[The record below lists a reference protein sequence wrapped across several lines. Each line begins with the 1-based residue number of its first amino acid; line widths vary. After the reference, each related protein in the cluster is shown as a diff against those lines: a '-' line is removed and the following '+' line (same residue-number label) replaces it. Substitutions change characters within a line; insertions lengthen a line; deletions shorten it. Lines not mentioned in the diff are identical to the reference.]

1 MRTGAVGVVFLAAV
15 LCFGVQSRREKQ
27 TVVLE
32 TQAEDADAAE
42 TPEKSKSGETLR
54 DSSGGQSV
62 FSQEAGNSA
71 AKSDTSFR
79 DSNGLQKEQDDSPE
93 SFERSAK
100 RLNGESA
107 DGDSEAAEKA
117 AAKLQSKGNSQPQEE
132 GILYIHVCGEVAAP
146 GVYELPAGS
155 RMYEAVEKAGG
166 MTSEAAQEYVN
177 LAQAIED
184 GQQLWIPSKEEIR
197 KYRET
202 GKEGSGLLGA
212 GGAAGTGSVAGS
224 QRTGSSAG
232 TSRMAAGAAGEGG
245 SSASGTLVN
254 LNTASKEEL
263 MTLSGIGAARA
274 EAILSYREQKGGFRT
289 IEDIMKV
296 PGIKNAAFQKIKD
309 KITV

>member
-1 MRTGAVGVVFLAAV
+1 MKQTNQTVNRKRWMRTGAVGVVFLAAV

-32 TQAEDADAAE
+32 TQNSFSKEVDDSQESSERPAKRSNGGAVDGDNEGQSKE
-42 TPEKSKSGETLR
+42 NPQTPEPR
-54 DSSGGQSV
+54 
-62 FSQEAGNSA
+62 
-71 AKSDTSFR
+71 
-79 DSNGLQKEQDDSPE
+79 
-93 SFERSAK
+93 
-100 RLNGESA
+100 
-107 DGDSEAAEKA
+107 
-117 AAKLQSKGNSQPQEE
+117 
-132 GILYIHVCGEVAAP
+132 ILYIHVCGEVAAP

-166 MTSEAAQEYVN
+166 MTSEASQESVN

-184 GQQLWIPSKEEIR
+184 GQQLRIPSREEIR
-197 KYRET
+197 KYQET
-202 GKEGSGLLGA
+202 GKDVSGLLGA
-212 GGAAGTGSVAGS
+212 GGAAGNGSESAS
-224 QRTGSSAG
+224 QKSGSSA
-232 TSRMAAGAAGEGG
+232 A
-245 SSASGTLVN
+245 LIN

>member
-1 MRTGAVGVVFLAAV
+1 MKQTNQTVNRKRWMRTGAVGVVFLAAV

-32 TQAEDADAAE
+32 TQNSF
-42 TPEKSKSGETLR
+42 SKEV
-54 DSSGGQSV
+54 DD
-62 FSQEAGNSA
+62 SQESSERP
-71 AKSDTSFR
+71 AKR
-79 DSNGLQKEQDDSPE
+79 SNGG
-93 SFERSAK
+93 AV
-100 RLNGESA
+100 
-107 DGDSEAAEKA
+107 DGDNEAAENA
-117 AAKLQSKGNSQPQEE
+117 APEGQSKENPQTPEPR
-132 GILYIHVCGEVAAP
+132 ILYIHVCGEVAAP

-177 LAQAIED
+177 LAQAIE
-184 GQQLWIPSKEEIR
+184 
-197 KYRET
+197 
-202 GKEGSGLLGA
+202 A
-212 GGAAGTGSVAGS
+212 GGAAGNGSESAS
-224 QRTGSSAG
+224 QKSGSSA
-232 TSRMAAGAAGEGG
+232 A
-245 SSASGTLVN
+245 LIN

>member
-32 TQAEDADAAE
+32 TQNSF
-42 TPEKSKSGETLR
+42 SKEV
-54 DSSGGQSV
+54 DD
-62 FSQEAGNSA
+62 SQESSERP
-71 AKSDTSFR
+71 AKR
-79 DSNGLQKEQDDSPE
+79 SNGGSV
-93 SFERSAK
+93 
-100 RLNGESA
+100 
-107 DGDSEAAEKA
+107 DGDNEAAENA
-117 AAKLQSKGNSQPQEE
+117 APEGQSKENPQTPEPR
-132 GILYIHVCGEVAAP
+132 ILYIHVCGEVAAP

-184 GQQLWIPSKEEIR
+184 GQQLRIPSREEIR
-197 KYRET
+197 KYQET
-202 GKEGSGLLGA
+202 GKDVSGLLGA
-212 GGAAGTGSVAGS
+212 GGAAGNS
-224 QRTGSSAG
+224 QKSGSSA
-232 TSRMAAGAAGEGG
+232 
-245 SSASGTLVN
+245 ASIN

-263 MTLSGIGAARA
+263 MTLNSIGAARA

>member
-32 TQAEDADAAE
+32 AQVEDVD
-42 TPEKSKSGETLR
+42 
-54 DSSGGQSV
+54 D
-62 FSQEAGNSA
+62 SQESV
-71 AKSDTSFR
+71 
-79 DSNGLQKEQDDSPE
+79 
-93 SFERSAK
+93 ERSVK
-100 RLNGESA
+100 RSNGESL
-107 DGDSEAAEKA
+107 DGDSEAAEGA
-117 AAKLQSKGNSQPQEE
+117 AADLQSKGNSQTQEE
-132 GILYIHVCGEVAAP
+132 DILYIHVCGEVAAP

-155 RMYEAVEKAGG
+155 RIYEAVEKAGG

-184 GQQLWIPSKEEIR
+184 GQQLWIPSREEIQT
-197 KYRET
+197 YQET
-202 GKEGSGLLGA
+202 GKDVSGFLGA
-212 GGAAGTGSVAGS
+212 GGVAGTGGVS
-224 QRTGSSAG
+224 
-232 TSRMAAGAAGEGG
+232 GG
-245 SSASGTLVN
+245 SSASGILIN

-263 MTLSGIGAARA
+263 MTLNGIGAARA
-274 EAILSYREQKGGFRT
+274 EAILSYRDQKGGFRA

>member
-32 TQAEDADAAE
+32 TQVEDADAAE
-42 TPEKSKSGETLR
+42 MAEAPEIPETEETLGNF
-54 DSSGGQSV
+54 SGGQER
-62 FSQEAGNSA
+62 FS
-71 AKSDTSFR
+71 
-79 DSNGLQKEQDDSPE
+79 KEVDDS
-93 SFERSAK
+93 
-100 RLNGESA
+100 
-107 DGDSEAAEKA
+107 
-117 AAKLQSKGNSQPQEE
+117 QEE
-132 GILYIHVCGEVAAP
+132 GSLYIHVCGEVAAP

-155 RMYEAVEKAGG
+155 RIYEAVEKAGG

-184 GQQLWIPSKEEIR
+184 GQQLWIPSREEIR
-197 KYRET
+197 RYQET
-202 GKEGSGLLGA
+202 GKDVSGLLGA
-212 GGAAGTGSVAGS
+212 GGAAGTGGVS
-224 QRTGSSAG
+224 
-232 TSRMAAGAAGEGG
+232 GG
-245 SSASGTLVN
+245 PSASGTLIN

-263 MTLSGIGAARA
+263 MTLNGIGAARA
-274 EAILSYREQKGGFRT
+274 EAILSYRDQKGGFRA

>member
-32 TQAEDADAAE
+32 TQVEDVEAAE
-42 TPEKSKSGETLR
+42 TLELG
-54 DSSGGQSV
+54 DSREN
-62 FSQEAGNSA
+62 F
-71 AKSDTSFR
+71 
-79 DSNGLQKEQDDSPE
+79 E
-93 SFERSAK
+93 SLAERSK
-100 RLNGESA
+100 IEPA
-107 DGDSEAAEKA
+107 DGDSEAAETSATEVSSKN
-117 AAKLQSKGNSQPQEE
+117 LQTQEE
-132 GILYIHVCGEVAAP
+132 KILYIHVCGEVAAP

-155 RMYEAVEKAGG
+155 RMYEAVEMAGG

-177 LAQAIED
+177 LAQALED
-184 GQQLWIPSKEEIR
+184 GQQLWIPSREEIR
-197 KYRET
+197 KYQET
-202 GKEGSGLLGA
+202 GKDVSGLLGTR
-212 GGAAGTGSVAGS
+212 GGAGTDSVAGS
-224 QRTGSSAG
+224 QKSGSSAG
-232 TSRMAAGAAGEGG
+232 ISRMAAGAAGEGG
-245 SSASGTLVN
+245 SSGALIN

-274 EAILSYREQKGGFRT
+274 EAILSYRDQKGGFRT

>member
-1 MRTGAVGVVFLAAV
+1 MKQTNQTVNRKRWMRTGAVGVVFLAAV

-32 TQAEDADAAE
+32 TQNGF
-42 TPEKSKSGETLR
+42 SKEV
-54 DSSGGQSV
+54 DD
-62 FSQEAGNSA
+62 SQESSERP
-71 AKSDTSFR
+71 AKW
-79 DSNGLQKEQDDSPE
+79 SNGG
-93 SFERSAK
+93 AV
-100 RLNGESA
+100 
-107 DGDSEAAEKA
+107 DGDNEAAENA
-117 AAKLQSKGNSQPQEE
+117 APEGQSKENPQTPEPRS
-132 GILYIHVCGEVAAP
+132 LYIHVCGEVAAP

-184 GQQLWIPSKEEIR
+184 GQQLRIPSREEIR
-197 KYRET
+197 KYQET
-202 GKEGSGLLGA
+202 GKDVSGLLGA
-212 GGAAGTGSVAGS
+212 GGAAGNGSESAS
-224 QRTGSSAG
+224 QKSGSSA
-232 TSRMAAGAAGEGG
+232 A
-245 SSASGTLVN
+245 LIN

-263 MTLSGIGAARA
+263 MTLNGVGAARA

-296 PGIKNAAFQKIKD
+296 PGIKNAAFQRIKD

>member
-1 MRTGAVGVVFLAAV
+1 MKQTNQTANRKRWMRTGAVGVVFLAAV

-27 TVVLE
+27 TLVLE
-32 TQAEDADAAE
+32 TQNSFSKEVDA
-42 TPEKSKSGETLR
+42 
-54 DSSGGQSV
+54 
-62 FSQEAGNSA
+62 SQESSESP
-71 AKSDTSFR
+71 AKR
-79 DSNGLQKEQDDSPE
+79 SNGG
-93 SFERSAK
+93 AV
-100 RLNGESA
+100 
-107 DGDSEAAEKA
+107 DGDSEAAENA
-117 AAKLQSKGNSQPQEE
+117 AAKVQSKENPQMPEPK
-132 GILYIHVCGEVAAP
+132 ILYIHVCGEVAAP

-184 GQQLWIPSKEEIR
+184 GQQLRIPSREEVR
-197 KYRET
+197 KYQET
-202 GKEGSGLLGA
+202 GKDVSGLLGA
-212 GGAAGTGSVAGS
+212 GGAAGNGSVSSS
-224 QRTGSSAG
+224 QKSGSSA
-232 TSRMAAGAAGEGG
+232 A
-245 SSASGTLVN
+245 LIN

-263 MTLSGIGAARA
+263 MTLNSIGAARA

>member
-32 TQAEDADAAE
+32 TQNSF
-42 TPEKSKSGETLR
+42 SKEV
-54 DSSGGQSV
+54 DD
-62 FSQEAGNSA
+62 SQESSERP
-71 AKSDTSFR
+71 AKR
-79 DSNGLQKEQDDSPE
+79 SNGGSV
-93 SFERSAK
+93 
-100 RLNGESA
+100 
-107 DGDSEAAEKA
+107 DGDNEAAENA
-117 AAKLQSKGNSQPQEE
+117 APEGQSKENPQTPEPR
-132 GILYIHVCGEVAAP
+132 ILYIHVCG
-146 GVYELPAGS
+146 
-155 RMYEAVEKAGG
+155 EAVEKAGG

-184 GQQLWIPSKEEIR
+184 GQQLRIPSREEIR
-197 KYRET
+197 KYQET
-202 GKEGSGLLGA
+202 GKDVSGLLGA
-212 GGAAGTGSVAGS
+212 GGAAGNGSESAS
-224 QRTGSSAG
+224 QKSGSSA
-232 TSRMAAGAAGEGG
+232 A
-245 SSASGTLVN
+245 LIN

-263 MTLSGIGAARA
+263 MTLNSIGAARA

>member
-32 TQAEDADAAE
+32 TQNSF
-42 TPEKSKSGETLR
+42 SKEV
-54 DSSGGQSV
+54 DD
-62 FSQEAGNSA
+62 SQES
-71 AKSDTSFR
+71 S
-79 DSNGLQKEQDDSPE
+79 
-93 SFERSAK
+93 ERSAK
-100 RLNGESA
+100 RSNGGA
-107 DGDSEAAEKA
+107 VDGDNEAAENA
-117 AAKLQSKGNSQPQEE
+117 APEGQSKENPQTPEPR
-132 GILYIHVCGEVAAP
+132 ILYIHVCGEVAAP

-184 GQQLWIPSKEEIR
+184 GQQLRIPSREEIR
-197 KYRET
+197 KYQET
-202 GKEGSGLLGA
+202 GKDVSGFLGA
-212 GGAAGTGSVAGS
+212 GGAAGN
-224 QRTGSSAG
+224 GSSA
-232 TSRMAAGAAGEGG
+232 A
-245 SSASGTLVN
+245 LIN

-263 MTLSGIGAARA
+263 MTLNGIGAARA

>member
-32 TQAEDADAAE
+32 TQVEDADAAE
-42 TPEKSKSGETLR
+42 MPETLEMPEPEET
-54 DSSGGQSV
+54 SGNFSGGQNR
-62 FSQEAGNSA
+62 FS
-71 AKSDTSFR
+71 
-79 DSNGLQKEQDDSPE
+79 KEVDDSQE

-100 RLNGESA
+100 RSNGESV
-107 DGDSEAAEKA
+107 DGDSEAAENA
-117 AAKLQSKGNSQPQEE
+117 AAQVQSKGNPQTQEE

-177 LAQAIED
+177 LAQALED
-184 GQQLWIPSKEEIR
+184 GQQLWIPSREEIR
-197 KYRET
+197 KYQET
-202 GKEGSGLLGA
+202 GKDISGHLGA
-212 GGAAGTGSVAGS
+212 GGTAGNGSVAGL
-224 QRTGSSAG
+224 QKAGSSAG
-232 TSRMAAGAAGEGG
+232 TSRTAAGAAGEGD
-245 SSASGTLVN
+245 SSVSGALVN

-263 MTLSGIGAARA
+263 MTLNGIGAARA
-274 EAILSYREQKGGFRT
+274 EAILSYRDQKGGFRA

>member
-32 TQAEDADAAE
+32 TQNSFSKEEDD
-42 TPEKSKSGETLR
+42 
-54 DSSGGQSV
+54 
-62 FSQEAGNSA
+62 SQENS
-71 AKSDTSFR
+71 
-79 DSNGLQKEQDDSPE
+79 
-93 SFERSAK
+93 ERPAK
-100 RLNGESA
+100 RSNSGA
-107 DGDSEAAEKA
+107 VDGDNEAAENA
-117 AAKLQSKGNSQPQEE
+117 APEGQSKENPQTPEPR
-132 GILYIHVCGEVAAP
+132 ILYIHVCGEVAAP

-184 GQQLWIPSKEEIR
+184 GQQLRIPSREEIR
-197 KYRET
+197 KYQET
-202 GKEGSGLLGA
+202 GEDVSGLLGA
-212 GGAAGTGSVAGS
+212 GGAAGNGSESAS
-224 QRTGSSAG
+224 QKAGSSA
-232 TSRMAAGAAGEGG
+232 A
-245 SSASGTLVN
+245 LIN

-263 MTLSGIGAARA
+263 MTLNGIGAARA

>member
-1 MRTGAVGVVFLAAV
+1 MKQTNQTVNRKRWMRTGAVGVVFLAAV

-32 TQAEDADAAE
+32 TQNSFSKEVDDSQESSERPAKRSNGGAVDGDNEAAE
-42 TPEKSKSGETLR
+42 TAAPE
-54 DSSGGQSV
+54 GQS
-62 FSQEAGNSA
+62 
-71 AKSDTSFR
+71 
-79 DSNGLQKEQDDSPE
+79 KENPQTPE
-93 SFERSAK
+93 PR
-100 RLNGESA
+100 
-107 DGDSEAAEKA
+107 
-117 AAKLQSKGNSQPQEE
+117 
-132 GILYIHVCGEVAAP
+132 ILYIHVCGEVAAP

-184 GQQLWIPSKEEIR
+184 GQQLRIPSREEIR
-197 KYRET
+197 KYQET
-202 GKEGSGLLGA
+202 GKD
-212 GGAAGTGSVAGS
+212 VS
-224 QRTGSSAG
+224 QKSGSSA
-232 TSRMAAGAAGEGG
+232 A
-245 SSASGTLVN
+245 LIN